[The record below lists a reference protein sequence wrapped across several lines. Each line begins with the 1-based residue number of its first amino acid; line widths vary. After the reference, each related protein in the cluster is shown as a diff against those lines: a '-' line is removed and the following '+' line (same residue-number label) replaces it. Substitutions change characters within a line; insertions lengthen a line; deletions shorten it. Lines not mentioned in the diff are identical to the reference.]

1 MFFVLLLAVS
11 PSIGLPSGSTAT
23 PEVVAGQTLTLSVS
37 ISDFNINLT
46 SISWTKDGDS
56 LTSGQ
61 ARVTITNPT
70 LPATTAPVNSTIQL
84 TSTVPYDSGSYVI
97 TSTNAAGSD
106 DFTFSV
112 SITGEGYLETLT
124 LHNH

>member
-11 PSIGLPSGSTAT
+11 PVGLPSGSTAT
-23 PEVVAGQTLTLSVS
+23 PEIVAGQTLTLSVS
-37 ISDFNINLT
+37 ISNFNINLT
-46 SISWTKDGDS
+46 SISWTKDGNS

-70 LPATTAPVNSTIQL
+70 LPATTAPVNSTLQL
-84 TSTVPYDSGSYVI
+84 TSTLPSDSGSYVI

-106 DFTFSV
+106 NFTFSV
-112 SITGEGYLETLT
+112 SITGEG
-124 LHNH
+124 

>member
-1 MFFVLLLAVS
+1 MFLVLTLAVS
-11 PSIGLPSGSTAT
+11 PSVGLPSGSTAS

-46 SISWTKDGDS
+46 SISWTKDGNS

-61 ARVTITNPT
+61 ARVTITNPI
-70 LPATTAPVNSTIQL
+70 LPATTAPVNSTLQL
-84 TSTVPYDSGSYVI
+84 TSTLPSDSGSYVI

-106 DFTFSV
+106 NFTFSV
-112 SITGEGYLETLT
+112 SITGEG
-124 LHNH
+124 